1 MLISRRSV
9 LKICNILTHLC
20 RLSGG
25 LSSKQSGQACIIF
38 DGRWWSK
45 YLKDLSGESAAK
57 MDSDDDSDPFG
68 DDSSYES
75 SLDQEEEWLAD
86 IQKINENNPLLIILR
101 GDGASNVEIQNMND
115 EGWEELGRAIS
126 NNTHLEG
133 LHLNEGALNDQKIRC
148 FFHGLTRSN
157 LIYYVRF
164 ADDGLSVVGVQSMVP
179 FLQHA
184 NNLTDLDLDGNNLES
199 EGFNVLFRALRNSPI
214 KRLTCC
220 SCSIASIEIDSDH
233 IPKHLTGLYL
243 DGNNINTDGCRGLA
257 KLLQGGDATLRELFL
272 YGNKIDDEGVEIL
285 VDVLQN
291 NKSLTDLDVRQNND
305 ITYDGESMLL
315 KLVNNISSIKATL
328 HSNHTLEHVCVK
340 LLLLDEEVSEI
351 QTRIDMATQIN
362 RNLDN
367 PEAAGREKVIQTQ
380 LRSANRAEMCRLQD
394 VHQSLHSEINPLHLP
409 EVLALVG
416 KHHGQGELYDTLK
429 SSIAG
434 VISIVNRKKC
444 IKDQMAYYAAKLE
457 ELSAQLAAIEATE
470 GEAV

>member
-1 MLISRRSV
+1 
-9 LKICNILTHLC
+9 
-20 RLSGG
+20 
-25 LSSKQSGQACIIF
+25 
-38 DGRWWSK
+38 
-45 YLKDLSGESAAK
+45 
-57 MDSDDDSDPFG
+57 
-68 DDSSYES
+68 
-75 SLDQEEEWLAD
+75 
-86 IQKINENNPLLIILR
+86 
-101 GDGASNVEIQNMND
+101 
-115 EGWEELGRAIS
+115 
-126 NNTHLEG
+126 
-133 LHLNEGALNDQKIRC
+133 
-148 FFHGLTRSN
+148 
-157 LIYYVRF
+157 
-164 ADDGLSVVGVQSMVP
+164 MVP

-184 NNLTDLDLDGNNLES
+184 NNLIDLNLDDNNLES

-233 IPKHLTGLYL
+233 IPKYLTGLYL

-291 NKSLTDLDVRQNND
+291 NKSLTALDVRQNND

-315 KLVNNISSIKATL
+315 KLVNNTSSIKATL

-340 LLLLDEEVSEI
+340 LLLLDEVSEI
-351 QTRIDMATQIN
+351 QTHIKMATQIN
-362 RNLDN
+362 RNQDN

-380 LRSANRAEMCRLQD
+380 LHSANRAELCRLQD
-394 VHQSLHSEINPLHLP
+394 VHPSLHSEINPLHLP

-434 VISIVNRKKC
+434 VISIVNRKKI